1 MIRKYIPQEKRKI
14 VYEKYNGHCAYCG
27 KEMTDTKLLEFSQLL
42 DNFIYIGADDKPHVA
57 CRGIEK
63 VLKEYDKYEKA
74 NNKNKS

>member
-1 MIRKYIPQEKRKI
+1 
-14 VYEKYNGHCAYCG
+14 
-27 KEMTDTKLLEFSQLL
+27 MTDTKLLEFSQLL

-63 VLKEYDKYEKA
+63 ILKEYNKYEKA